1 MREVED
7 EEDERST
14 EPCAPEVKGPCATG
28 GLLREA
34 LSSGVVEDMGC
45 CCACA
50 WGPGEAAR
58 ARCRFGRG
66 SFGRLWVMAGDEDEV
81 GE

>member
-50 WGPGEAAR
+50 
-58 ARCRFGRG
+58 
-66 SFGRLWVMAGDEDEV
+66 
-81 GE
+81 